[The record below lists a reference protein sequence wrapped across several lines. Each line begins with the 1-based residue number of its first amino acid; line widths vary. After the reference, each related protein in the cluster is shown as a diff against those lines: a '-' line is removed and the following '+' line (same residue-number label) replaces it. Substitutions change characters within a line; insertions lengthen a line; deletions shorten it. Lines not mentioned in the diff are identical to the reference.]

1 MTVNEIIDSA
11 CRDLSMITDEDH
23 ADGAL
28 LDSCAELLNIAIAD
42 LNSDNY
48 IASNVR
54 EDVVSAAGSIKFFTP
69 IAGEITAANVVP
81 IEPPDNIMGV
91 ARHVGIR
98 WMQLQPISV
107 EDVSSLA
114 SGSLPQG
121 YAYNVYADKAPDNS
135 TRMVGEIKMNGTAG
149 AQFKVFSAQKL
160 PHYSA
165 GDTIY
170 LSPLYKNLILY
181 ALEAR
186 MVKRYKLFAYKES
199 VAEDLLAAK
208 DAIDKNAAVNRPLTN
223 LGQLAG
229 SYMDDYYNGLGGVGL

>member
-1 MTVNEIIDSA
+1 MTVNELVDTA
-11 CRDLSMITDEDH
+11 CRDLSQIDDDEH
-23 ADGAL
+23 ATGAL
-28 LDSCAELLNIAIAD
+28 LDSCAELLNVAIAD

-48 IASNVR
+48 IASSVR
-54 EDVVSAAGSIKFFTP
+54 EDVVTAASRIKFYTP
-69 IAGEITAANVVP
+69 VTGETVGANVIP
-81 IEPPDNIMGV
+81 IEPPDNVMGV
-91 ARHVGIR
+91 ARQVGIR

-121 YAYNVYADKAPDNS
+121 YAYNVYSDKAPDNT

-149 AQFKVFSAQKL
+149 ATFKVFTAQKL

-181 ALEAR
+181 ALEYR
-186 MVKRYKLFAYKES
+186 MVKRYKLYAYKAQ
-199 VAEDLLAAK
+199 VDEDLLAAK

-229 SYMDDYYNGLGGVGL
+229 SYMDDFYNGLGGVGL